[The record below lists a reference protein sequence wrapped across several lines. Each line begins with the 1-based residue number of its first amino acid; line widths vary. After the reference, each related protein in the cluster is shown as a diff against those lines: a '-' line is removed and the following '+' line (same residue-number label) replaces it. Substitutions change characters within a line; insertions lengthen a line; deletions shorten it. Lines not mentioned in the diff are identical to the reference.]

1 LNGGSSVADSV
12 LEMPSGGSAGQM
24 IRSAREARGVHIGAL
39 AASLKVPQRKLEALE
54 ADRFDELPD
63 LAFTRAL
70 SQSVCRALKVDP
82 QPVLA
87 LLPGHR
93 DNHKLVQVANGMQA
107 PFNDAA
113 ADLRWAA
120 LLRHPMLWATVALAA
135 AAAALA
141 FAPQRWMDAARQ
153 QLFGPAAPA
162 ASGPVASA
170 GVASPVSSVPAV
182 AEMPVTVPLA
192 STVIP
197 PAAASAIETVH
208 SAPPLVATGASA
220 AVGAVPAGL
229 LTVRA
234 TAQSWVEVQDALGQ
248 TLVSRL
254 LQAGE
259 TIGLD
264 GALPLR
270 VRLGNVAGTEVQFRG
285 QAVDLSSVSRDNT
298 ARLQLK

>member
-1 LNGGSSVADSV
+1 VADSV

-93 DNHKLVQVANGMQA
+93 DNQKLVQVANGMQA
-107 PFNDAA
+107 PFDAA
-113 ADLRWAA
+113 PADGRWAA
-120 LLRHPMLWATVALAA
+120 LLRHPMLWATVAIVA

-141 FAPQRWMDAARQ
+141 FAPQRWMDEMRQ
-153 QLFGPAAPA
+153 QFFGAAVAPA
-162 ASGPVASA
+162 AGSASA
-170 GVASPVSSVPAV
+170 ASTGVAPMVSSVPVVVETPGTATM
-182 AEMPVTVPLA
+182 A
-192 STVIP
+192 
-197 PAAASAIETVH
+197 PAPAPASAIETVH

-220 AVGAVPAGL
+220 AVSPVPAGL

-234 TAQSWVEVQDALGQ
+234 NAESWVEVQDARGQ
-248 TLVSRL
+248 MLVSRL

-270 VRLGNVAGTEVQFRG
+270 LRLGNVAGTEVQFRG
-285 QAVDLSSVSRDNT
+285 QAVDLSAATRDNT